1 MKILLAADGSSYTKK
16 ALAFLVANENLQD
29 ALAEV
34 LVFHVQAPLTRNVV
48 KHIGSEVAADYY
60 SDNAKKVLQPIETF
74 LTKRGIPY
82 RTAWTVGV
90 ASDEILK
97 AARKQKAHLIVM
109 GTHGR
114 GLAGRILLGSVA
126 QRVLAESD
134 VPVLLVK

>member
-1 MKILLAADGSSYTKK
+1 
-16 ALAFLVANENLQD
+16 
-29 ALAEV
+29 
-34 LVFHVQAPLTRNVV
+34 
-48 KHIGSEVAADYY
+48 
-60 SDNAKKVLQPIETF
+60 
-74 LTKRGIPY
+74 
-82 RTAWTVGV
+82 VGV
-90 ASDEILK
+90 APDEILK